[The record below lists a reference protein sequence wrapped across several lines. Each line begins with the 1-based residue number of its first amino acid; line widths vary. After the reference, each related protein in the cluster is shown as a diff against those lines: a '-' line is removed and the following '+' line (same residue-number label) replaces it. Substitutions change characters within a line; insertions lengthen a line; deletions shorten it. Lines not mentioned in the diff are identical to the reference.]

1 MRNKLYYPPNEINF
15 NLYTFGNE
23 FMIDNVEYKG
33 FYHTYSTG
41 EVYTL
46 KQYKAGKSKKLKPF
60 RKISLAILEYKKLK
74 TGLKTINIYNTSKS
88 TSERSLIS
96 QANRLNDIIIP
107 PDINDSAI

>member
-1 MRNKLYYPPNEINF
+1 MRNKIYYPPNEINV

-46 KQYKAGKSKKLKPF
+46 KRYKAGKSKKLKPF
-60 RKISLAILEYKKLK
+60 KKLSQEILKYKKLK
-74 TGLKTINIYNTSKS
+74 PGLKTKNIYNTSKS

-96 QANRLNDIIIP
+96 QAASLNDIIIP